1 MKIKVKN
8 IVITGLVIVSFVF
21 VVLSVQYNHFPFDIL
36 KSFKHYI
43 LPPEQTGRI
52 TLTSKY
58 DIVTPIVNN
67 NTGIYITYGQ
77 SNSTNHGQIGYEV
90 ESNVYMFYNNN
101 TFIYRDPSLGGT
113 GLDGSVWG
121 MVGDK
126 LIEQG
131 VYDEVIFSNC
141 GWGGKSINE
150 LKKGEI
156 FEYLTENYTQLIEKF
171 GRVDGILFHQGESDN
186 VENGDKYYY
195 DSFVEF
201 LENLE
206 SNKIQTKIYL
216 SRVSYCGLRLKNDE
230 LTSVQNKLIDDFS
243 NVLEGPNTDL
253 LTDKKYRLPD
263 ECHFSLEG
271 YDKFSDMWVELLTK

>member
-263 ECHFSLEG
+263 DCHFSFKG

>member
-8 IVITGLVIVSFVF
+8 IVITGLVIVSFIY
-21 VVLSVQYNHFPFDIL
+21 VVLSVQYKHFPFDIL
-36 KSFKHYI
+36 QSIKHYI

-171 GRVDGILFHQGESDN
+171 GRVDGLLFHQGESDN

-216 SRVSYCGLRLKNDE
+216 SRVSYCGLRLKNDD

-263 ECHFSLEG
+263 DCHFSFKG